1 MEVARRL
8 AQQIALVAIAHAV
21 PALARV
27 DGFEGSEDLHY
38 EGFYSMICTFSS
50 SSWTISPQNIT
61 KLTYLCN
68 RSCSYQFNS
77 LAFN

>member
-38 EGFYSMICTFSS
+38 EVEFYCMICTFSS
-50 SSWTISPQNIT
+50 SSWTISPQNIIFVIYEIN
-61 KLTYLCN
+61 LPL
-68 RSCSYQFNS
+68 
-77 LAFN
+77 

>member
-38 EGFYSMICTFSS
+38 QVGFYCMICTFSS
-50 SSWTISPQNIT
+50 SSRSPRLEQ
-61 KLTYLCN
+61 
-68 RSCSYQFNS
+68 
-77 LAFN
+77 